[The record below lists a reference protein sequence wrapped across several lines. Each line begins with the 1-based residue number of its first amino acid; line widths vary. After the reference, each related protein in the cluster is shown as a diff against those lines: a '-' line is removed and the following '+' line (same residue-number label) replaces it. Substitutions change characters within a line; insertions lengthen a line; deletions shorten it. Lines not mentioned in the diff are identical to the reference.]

1 MWSHRGAPL
10 VASART
16 SSFHEMIFSGTG
28 MKRAL
33 RRFSSASSRAG
44 CRGISSSS
52 SSSSSGSTRITS
64 RSNGRSNVW
73 LACKSRHAVR
83 HRLKLPLRVLT
94 RGVATMPQTNDAE
107 TRIDQYKLCFR
118 MCDRNGTGTVS
129 MRELSQL
136 MQELGLSATETEI
149 LELASFGDDGG
160 GQGSDELKFNDFVSF
175 IETVKERA
183 VAVDEKEQD
192 DGVIGDPSSS
202 PEEVADLVPRW
213 LLLGRDSRAY
223 LNTHYSQFRS
233 TLAQYKR
240 GFSLLGSQLKLAWSL
255 IAAGMVG
262 RQLTASERRRIF
274 NANLDLLKLI
284 PFAAMLLMPAGSL
297 VAPIVGK
304 VFPSMLPSTF
314 IAQPRNVRQDMVAHE
329 VNATIQ
335 QMISTLKDDRSVLLT
350 AHAMYDE
357 MVDFSSLG
365 TPSSISFA
373 LRDHLQPVASMD
385 PDGDILLDRLEKMEL
400 KIICRG
406 LKLAAPPRAPPFFL
420 RHMIG
425 KRVKG
430 VEKRLEKVSS
440 DEVVPPDILKLCGL
454 EESLEIKFE
463 PLGEDTFRQELL
475 VVLLESQ
482 GAKVMNKNFK

>member
-1 MWSHRGAPL
+1 
-10 VASART
+10 
-16 SSFHEMIFSGTG
+16 
-28 MKRAL
+28 
-33 RRFSSASSRAG
+33 
-44 CRGISSSS
+44 
-52 SSSSSGSTRITS
+52 
-64 RSNGRSNVW
+64 
-73 LACKSRHAVR
+73 
-83 HRLKLPLRVLT
+83 
-94 RGVATMPQTNDAE
+94 
-107 TRIDQYKLCFR
+107 

-160 GQGSDELKFNDFVSF
+160 GKGSDELKFNDFVSF

-183 VAVDEKEQD
+183 VAVDEKEH
-192 DGVIGDPSSS
+192 PSSS
-202 PEEVADLVPRW
+202 PEEVVADLVPRW
-213 LLLGRDSRAY
+213 LPLGRDSKAY

-400 KIICRG
+400 EIICRG
-406 LKLAAPPRAPPFFL
+406 LKLTAPPRAPPFFL

-440 DEVVPPDILKLCGL
+440 DEVVPLEILKLCGL
-454 EESLEIKFE
+454 KESLKIKFE

-475 VVLLESQ
+475 IVLLESQ
-482 GAKVMNKNFK
+482 GAKVMNKNFT